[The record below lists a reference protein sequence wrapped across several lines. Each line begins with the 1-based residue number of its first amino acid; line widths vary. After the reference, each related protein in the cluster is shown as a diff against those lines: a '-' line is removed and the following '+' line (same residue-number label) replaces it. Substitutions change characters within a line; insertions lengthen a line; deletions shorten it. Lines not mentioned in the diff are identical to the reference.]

1 MKNHLFV
8 SFDGDNIGSKVG
20 QAVLMD
26 DVEGLH
32 SVSEK
37 IDHAQEAIS
46 DWVESND
53 GVMISKGGDQGVF
66 VIDESMEH
74 ELESIRHAYLDITG
88 STLTVGTGHTLSQ
101 SGKAL
106 IAGKLMGKDIL
117 VKYDQQ
123 VEHVLAD
130 AHEHVASG
138 TATKDEEKQD
148 EAYISPTQSFHHEDG
163 QEDQYEDGQEE
174 MEEDADLDSMDDSQ
188 ENVDEYDMSPDVS
201 AHEESMEEPD
211 EYSQELIEDASQD
224 DQDLEDMHSEDRQQ
238 KPFRLHRSD
247 REDEQHLDM
256 DDEDQEGYRSDT
268 HHDESEEHDS
278 DTHQEEDDQES
289 IKIPENENF
298 KEDEDNPEKLIA
310 QAADPEGESDD
321 ENSNNPEMHLE
332 NDDPEQ
338 YADQDEDHLDM
349 PTQEEAPEEA
359 QGPMEEEPK
368 ELDILSELLAEA
380 GSTDELKAKVA
391 AVLEKFKLNK
401 DVIASMKEQNP
412 EAYDSII
419 LMLKQMIEMA
429 RNLAPES
436 PEEDAPPAGEQ
447 ELPKM

>member
-53 GVMISKGGDQGVF
+53 GVMISKGGDQGIF

-148 EAYISPTQSFHHEDG
+148 EAYISPTQSFHHEDD
-163 QEDQYEDGQEE
+163 QHEDEYEG
-174 MEEDADLDSMDDSQ
+174 MEEDTDSDSMDDSQ

-211 EYSQELIEDASQD
+211 EYSQELIENASHD
-224 DQDLEDMHSEDRQQ
+224 DEDSEDEDLQSRQQ
-238 KPFRLHRSD
+238 KPFHLHRSD
-247 REDEQHLDM
+247 SEDEQYSDM
-256 DDEDQEGYRSDT
+256 DEEDQESY
-268 HHDESEEHDS
+268 HPEMHEEEEYDPSMHE
-278 DTHQEEDDQES
+278 EEDDQES
-289 IKIPENENF
+289 IKIPENEKF
-298 KEDEDNPEKLIA
+298 KEPEEQPEKLIA
-310 QAADPEGESDD
+310 QAAGTEGESEDQD
-321 ENSNNPEMHLE
+321 SENPEMHFQ
-332 NDDPEQ
+332 NDNPEH
-338 YADQDEDHLDM
+338 YADEDEDQLDM
-349 PTQEEAPEEA
+349 PAQKEAPEEAPEEA
-359 QGPMEEEPK
+359 QEPMEEEPK